1 MTTTKI
7 QSTTSTAEQ
16 LLQRVHAVSF
26 CQLLRCIQIEHG
38 SRIGMVRDLEGQP
51 LQLVASLDSSFAPN
65 EIVEWTPA
73 EPRPKLSVSFF
84 GLFGP
89 SGALPEHYT
98 QTIINRVREKDYSLR
113 EFLDIFNH
121 RLLSLFYRTW
131 EKHSFP
137 VAFET
142 AAASHDE
149 DTLTQALWGLIGHR
163 LPASRDRMSV
173 DDDCFL
179 YYGGPFSSTRPALET
194 LRACVQDFTGIEALV
209 EPLVGQ
215 WLTLNEEDQSRVG
228 EPPPGMSMG
237 SQLGVDTIAG
247 QRVWDVEN
255 RFRVCLG
262 PVDWATL
269 SLYLPIQP
277 GLRRLTD
284 LVRRFVGPQ
293 YDFDFQILLT
303 PAEVR
308 GVQLDASSSF
318 CLGWNTWLG
327 ERNRTR
333 IADESVFELPD
344 IENARI

>member
-7 QSTTSTAEQ
+7 QSTTSTTEQ

-51 LQLVASLDSSFAPN
+51 LQLVASLDSSFAAN

-98 QTIINRVREKDYSLR
+98 QTIVDRVREKDYTLR

-121 RLLSLFYRTW
+121 RLLSLFYRAW

-142 AAASHDE
+142 AAASHVE
-149 DTLTQALWGLIGHR
+149 DTLTQALWGVIGHR
-163 LPASRDRMSV
+163 LPTSRDRMSV

-179 YYGGPFSSTRPALET
+179 YYGGPFSSTRPSLET
-194 LRACVQDFTGIEALV
+194 LRACVRDFTGIEALV

-215 WLTLNEEDQSRVG
+215 WLTLNEEDQSRMG

-269 SLYLPIQP
+269 NLYLPIHP
-277 GLRRLTD
+277 RLRKLTD

-293 YDFDFQILLT
+293 FDFDFQILLT
-303 PAEVR
+303 PTEVR
-308 GVQLDASSSF
+308 GVQLDANSSF

-327 ERNRTR
+327 ERNEAQ

-344 IENARI
+344 IETARI